1 MLRRSIPATRRDAAR
16 HLASRRFP
24 DRTSVTRTSDLLD
37 LQATSPSIALA
48 LDEVGV
54 TGVVRGIVLGAW
66 DAPTTATF
74 DIAASVG
81 ADARGAHL
89 SRFHEALDQALALVA
104 DDGRDVPSLA
114 VLAAVIATRAADLQG
129 ATRARAHVRATI
141 AWPRVSPASGRRT
154 VDPFETWA
162 SVSVDRTSSEPRTT
176 TTIGVQALGMTA
188 CPCAQNLVRDAARTR
203 LIDGGMDEDTIA
215 QALEAIPVATHNQRS
230 TGRFEVSVDGDGAV
244 TELVDPLVLV
254 DLVRGSMSANLHELL
269 KRDDEQAIVETA
281 HADPRFAEDCV
292 RALLAD
298 AIAHPAIG
306 VALPPNARL
315 AVTQVNHE
323 SIHAHDVVASRAGTI
338 AALRDELGV
347 DAPPSPA

>member
-1 MLRRSIPATRRDAAR
+1 MTL
-16 HLASRRFP
+16 
-24 DRTSVTRTSDLLD
+24 TSHSLD
-37 LQATSPSIALA
+37 LQATEPSIALA

-54 TGVVRGIVLGAW
+54 TGVVRGVVLGAW

-89 SRFHEALDQALALVA
+89 SRFHEALDQALSLVA

-114 VLAAVIATRAADLQG
+114 VLVAVIATRAADLQG
-129 ATRARAHVRATI
+129 VSRARASVRATI

-162 SVSVDRTSSEPRTT
+162 TVVVDRTGDEPRTT
-176 TTIGVQALGMTA
+176 TTIGVEVTGMTA

-203 LIDGGMDEDTIA
+203 LLEDGLDDATIER
-215 QALEAIPVATHNQRS
+215 ALDAIPVATHNQRS
-230 TGRFEVSVDGDGAV
+230 TGRFEVSLLGDSAV
-244 TELVDPLVLV
+244 TEFVDPLVLV
-254 DLVRGSMSANLHELL
+254 DLVRESMSANIHELL
-269 KRDDEQAIVETA
+269 KRDDERAVVEAA

-298 AIAHPAIG
+298 ALEHPQVG
-306 VALPPNARL
+306 GSLPASAQL
-315 AVTQVNHE
+315 LVTQVNHE
-323 SIHAHDVVASRAGTI
+323 SIHAHDVVATRSGSIRD
-338 AALRDELGV
+338 LRDELGI
-347 DAPPSPA
+347 DTPPSPA